1 MKIRYATHEDFP
13 VLNNLLSAMH
23 KESRFHIYPLSQPKL
38 SGCLDRFICNSN
50 SQCILVAEH
59 SQAGVVGVLAG
70 YVIDYF
76 FSDARMAQDQFFY
89 VSPKYRGSPA
99 AVKLLAAFRQWA
111 VNRNASELCI
121 NMSVDIDRHR
131 FEKFM
136 THLKFKSA
144 GSNFYLPLIRV
155 V

>member
-1 MKIRYATHEDFP
+1 
-13 VLNNLLSAMH
+13 
-23 KESRFHIYPLSQPKL
+23 
-38 SGCLDRFICNSN
+38 
-50 SQCILVAEH
+50 LVAEH
-59 SQAGVVGVLAG
+59 SQAGVVGFLAG

-76 FSDARMAQDQFFY
+76 FSDVRVAQDQCFY

-99 AVKLLAAFRQWA
+99 AVKLLVAFRQWA

-121 NMSVDIDRHR
+121 NMSVDIDRQR

-144 GSNFYLPLIRV
+144 GSNFYLPLNKV